1 MEDITF
7 LGKQKTSKSVDKDCN
22 GTDFHT
28 SIAQISSTFPSVDS

>member
-7 LGKQKTSKSVDKDCN
+7 LGEQKTSKSVDKDCN
-22 GTDFHT
+22 GTDFPT